1 VIYSPITGIVS
12 KLNVEKGERVLG
24 TAQMAGT
31 ELMRISDLNNMETRV
46 DINEND
52 VLRISIGDT
61 AEIEVDA
68 YLNRKFKGVVS
79 EIAYA
84 SKSDFSI
91 TTDQVTNFTVKIK
104 ILKESYQDLIQPE
117 KGHKFPFRPGMS
129 ATAEIQT
136 NVKEN
141 VLAVPIQSVTVR
153 DPKASLLDD
162 KKEES
167 TKKKVLEEIVFV
179 VEGNKAKA
187 LKVKTGLQDDTNIEI
202 ISGLSGN
209 EQVIYAPFKSI
220 SKTLKDGD
228 EIIIKKEEELY
239 STDK

>member
-1 VIYSPITGIVS
+1 
-12 KLNVEKGERVLG
+12 
-24 TAQMAGT
+24 
-31 ELMRISDLNNMETRV
+31 
-46 DINEND
+46 
-52 VLRISIGDT
+52 
-61 AEIEVDA
+61 
-68 YLNRKFKGVVS
+68 
-79 EIAYA
+79 
-84 SKSDFSI
+84 
-91 TTDQVTNFTVKIK
+91 
-104 ILKESYQDLIQPE
+104 
-117 KGHKFPFRPGMS
+117 MS